1 MWCGIIPREGPGG
14 LPGLLLPPSPP
25 PQEDTGRGSPW
36 RVRAEGSWTVAGLVA
51 AGAKASGAPPG
62 GWARLGPQEITIITK

>member
-25 PQEDTGRGSPW
+25 PTGRHW
-36 RVRAEGSWTVAGLVA
+36 EGKPLEGQ
-51 AGAKASGAPPG
+51 G
-62 GWARLGPQEITIITK
+62 